1 VCKNQYRDSG
11 FYNYIDMSNSIAAAK
26 RRRAGIIEQPPPA
39 PPSSSSS
46 STQQQIPARL
56 TFQQV
61 ISMLDARLI
70 KLESNTNTTQST
82 AMVNSDENNDTSV
95 SISEYISEMDGK
107 FNMLV
112 EEITNLKD
120 IVMKLQSY
128 TMDVNKML
136 TEERIHIMSEFTL
149 SGSDSMKALETVPG
163 PDLKIL
169 TQNIKIE
176 VQELDENEKE
186 ALVSV

>member
-1 VCKNQYRDSG
+1 
-11 FYNYIDMSNSIAAAK
+11 MSNSIAAAK
-26 RRRAGIIEQPPPA
+26 RRRAGIVEQPPPA
-39 PPSSSSS
+39 PPPSV
-46 STQQQIPARL
+46 QQQQNPARL

-70 KLESNTNTTQST
+70 KLESNTVQTTT
-82 AMVNSDENNDTSV
+82 MVSSEENNDTSV

-149 SGSDSMKALETVPG
+149 SGAEPMKALKNENE
-163 PDLKIL
+163 IEL
-169 TQNIKIE
+169 TQNIKVEI
-176 VQELDENEKE
+176 QELKE
-186 ALVSV
+186 IETEEASVGI